1 MRKILEIV
9 KKNFKVL
16 MRSKISAA
24 VIVLG
29 PLVLMLLVG
38 SAFNT
43 ANIYDIK
50 IATYSD
56 SYSKL
61 SNELVGLLSDQQ
73 FKVNKID
80 NQEICINSVKQAEN
94 HVCIVFPK
102 DLNVNAEGEIAF
114 YVDQSRI
121 NLIWVI
127 IDAIGEK
134 VSVKSEQI
142 SQELTKVL
150 VDNLDQ
156 ARNVLGEKKSVLKNL
171 TSDSADAEMKLSTI
185 KDDLTSLNLSSN
197 ITNMSTIENEIDSLK
212 NETGGDFEALSSLFG
227 TLRRQITQ
235 TTEKLELTSNTI
247 KSKTLELGDLQTT
260 VSSNTIAL
268 RDVKDA
274 VNDIVTD
281 INSIEVTDVESIVS
295 PIKTKV
301 EPVST
306 DKTHLS
312 FLFPALL
319 VLVIMFVSILLAST
333 VVIKEKLSK
342 AFFRNYITPTSS
354 LTFIFGTFLTNILIV
369 AIQLAILFIVI
380 GVFFQRDVITTLAN
394 ASFLLLLIATIF
406 IFIGMIIGYIFN
418 SEETAM
424 LGAIAVGSI
433 FLIFS
438 NTILPI
444 ESIPATLRQIFQF
457 NPFILS
463 EGILKKVIIFKVGLG
478 SLTTDLYLLL
488 GYIVVLFVLLV
499 VIEKI
504 TQKTYLLKKYI
515 VRFAK
520 FKRK

>member
-1 MRKILEIV
+1 MRKILEII

-16 MRSKISAA
+16 MRSKVSAA

-43 ANIYDIK
+43 SNIYDIR

-56 SYSKL
+56 SYSQL
-61 SNELVGLLSDQQ
+61 SNELVDLLSDQQ
-73 FKVNKID
+73 FKVNKVD
-80 NQEICINSVKQAEN
+80 TQEICIESVKQAEN

-114 YVDQSRI
+114 YVDQSRV
-121 NLIWVI
+121 NLIWVV

-142 SQELTKVL
+142 SQELTEVL

-156 ARNVLGEKKSVLKNL
+156 ARSVLGEKKSVLKNL
-171 TSDSADAEMKLSTI
+171 TSDSADAETKLNTI
-185 KDDLTSLNLSSN
+185 KDDLGALNLSSN
-197 ITNMSTIENEIDSLK
+197 ITNMSTIENEIGKLR
-212 NETGGDFEALSSLFG
+212 NETGGNFDELDSLFG
-227 TLRRQITQ
+227 ILRRQITQ
-235 TTEKLELTSNTI
+235 TIERLETTTNVI
-247 KSKTLELGDLQTT
+247 KSKTVELEGLRAT

-274 VNDIVTD
+274 VNDIVSD
-281 INSIEVTDVESIVS
+281 ISAIEVTDVESIVS

-319 VLVIMFVSILLAST
+319 VLIIMFVSILLAST

-369 AIQLAILFIVI
+369 AVQLFILFVVI
-380 GVFFQRDVITTLAN
+380 GIFFQRDVITTLAN

-418 SEETAM
+418 SEETAT

-444 ESIPATLRQIFQF
+444 ESIPVAWRQIFQF

-463 EGILKKVIIFKVGLG
+463 EGILKKIIIFKVGLG
-478 SLTTDLYLLL
+478 SLATDLYLLF
-488 GYIVVLFVLLV
+488 GYMVVLFILLV
-499 VIEKI
+499 VIERI
-504 TQKTYLLKKYI
+504 TQKAYLLKKFI
-515 VRFAK
+515 MKFAG

>member
-156 ARNVLGEKKSVLKNL
+156 ARNVLGEKKNVLRNL

-260 VSSNTIAL
+260 EA
-268 RDVKDA
+268 
-274 VNDIVTD
+274 
-281 INSIEVTDVESIVS
+281 
-295 PIKTKV
+295 
-301 EPVST
+301 
-306 DKTHLS
+306 
-312 FLFPALL
+312 
-319 VLVIMFVSILLAST
+319 
-333 VVIKEKLSK
+333 
-342 AFFRNYITPTSS
+342 
-354 LTFIFGTFLTNILIV
+354 
-369 AIQLAILFIVI
+369 AIL
-380 GVFFQRDVITTLAN
+380 
-394 ASFLLLLIATIF
+394 
-406 IFIGMIIGYIFN
+406 
-418 SEETAM
+418 
-424 LGAIAVGSI
+424 
-433 FLIFS
+433 
-438 NTILPI
+438 
-444 ESIPATLRQIFQF
+444 
-457 NPFILS
+457 
-463 EGILKKVIIFKVGLG
+463 
-478 SLTTDLYLLL
+478 
-488 GYIVVLFVLLV
+488 
-499 VIEKI
+499 
-504 TQKTYLLKKYI
+504 
-515 VRFAK
+515 
-520 FKRK
+520 

>member
-1 MRKILEIV
+1 
-9 KKNFKVL
+9 
-16 MRSKISAA
+16 
-24 VIVLG
+24 
-29 PLVLMLLVG
+29 
-38 SAFNT
+38 
-43 ANIYDIK
+43 
-50 IATYSD
+50 
-56 SYSKL
+56 
-61 SNELVGLLSDQQ
+61 
-73 FKVNKID
+73 
-80 NQEICINSVKQAEN
+80 
-94 HVCIVFPK
+94 
-102 DLNVNAEGEIAF
+102 
-114 YVDQSRI
+114 
-121 NLIWVI
+121 
-127 IDAIGEK
+127 
-134 VSVKSEQI
+134 
-142 SQELTKVL
+142 
-150 VDNLDQ
+150 
-156 ARNVLGEKKSVLKNL
+156 
-171 TSDSADAEMKLSTI
+171 
-185 KDDLTSLNLSSN
+185 
-197 ITNMSTIENEIDSLK
+197 
-212 NETGGDFEALSSLFG
+212 
-227 TLRRQITQ
+227 
-235 TTEKLELTSNTI
+235 
-247 KSKTLELGDLQTT
+247 
-260 VSSNTIAL
+260 
-268 RDVKDA
+268 
-274 VNDIVTD
+274 
-281 INSIEVTDVESIVS
+281 
-295 PIKTKV
+295 
-301 EPVST
+301 
-306 DKTHLS
+306 
-312 FLFPALL
+312 
-319 VLVIMFVSILLAST
+319 MFVSILLAST